1 MILGIEGSP
10 RKLGNS
16 HILLDAFIDEVQS
29 KSISASTVH
38 LRDLV
43 FSSCVGCEGCRLA
56 KKCVRFNDDM
66 KSLYQLIE
74 QSQGLVLVSP
84 VYNYNIT
91 SWVKAFLDRMYCYY
105 DFADTVPRG
114 WSSRLAGQ
122 SRKAV
127 VIAIAEQEKE
137 EDMGFA
143 IEAMS
148 LPLKAYGYDI
158 ISEIRVLNTFKS
170 GDINKN
176 IDMINNV
183 REIARELTT
192 LVSR

>member
-1 MILGIEGSP
+1 MKDVGWQRS
-10 RKLGNS
+10 
-16 HILLDAFIDEVQS
+16 
-29 KSISASTVH
+29 
-38 LRDLV
+38 V
-43 FSSCVGCEGCRLA
+43 F
-56 KKCVRFNDDM
+56 
-66 KSLYQLIE
+66 
-74 QSQGLVLVSP
+74 GLM
-84 VYNYNIT
+84 NYNIT

-114 WSSRLAGQ
+114 WSSRIAGQ

-158 ISEIRVLNTFKS
+158 ISEIRVLNIFKS

-183 REIARELTT
+183 REIARELAT